1 MEAKLSF
8 YGVGSG
14 GYLAEAEVSFYGVG
28 SGGYLVEAEV
38 SFYGVGSEE
47 ELSVTVQ
54 DHEEAVQSLQQQ
66 GHHQCIFYW

>member
-1 MEAKLSF
+1 MEWVLR
-8 YGVGSG
+8 GLPGGSRCKFLWS
-14 GYLAEAEVSFYGVG
+14 GY

-54 DHEEAVQSLQQQ
+54 DHEEAVQSLQK
-66 GHHQCIFYW
+66 